1 MGADSAFNRDDPRPY
16 DPPHALLITRERTDD
31 PDPYEVARLLSG
43 RIERFLLLARLF
55 GAGTVYPVFEVN
67 GLTTLVARV
76 NSRMTI
82 FRGGRP
88 LVRRTVWVN
97 EQHGPAFDAIGALVD
112 EADVSRE
119 GMAATSYDVAISK
132 FHRSHHQENPYEHLV
147 DLATALEAILAGGEK
162 ENEGLTLRLRNR
174 AAALL
179 AADNDH
185 ATAVFDDVGLL
196 YGLRSKLVHGGQ
208 IKRNDMKR
216 DLRKLS
222 TMPADAVDQ
231 RFGVALGYA
240 VDRMRDLVRRAIL
253 ARLCLAARL
262 EPEPDTEAEPKALWP
277 FSGATAVDALLSD
290 DATRAHWR
298 SSWHEKLTALGVGDA
313 AKPPR
318 EAVDFLTP
326 QDEENRARR
335 QPSVDAGEHSPEVP

>member
-1 MGADSAFNRDDPRPY
+1 LEAQ
-16 DPPHALLITRERTDD
+16 
-31 PDPYEVARLLSG
+31 LLS
-43 RIERFLLLARLF
+43 
-55 GAGTVYPVFEVN
+55 AGTVYPIYEVN
-67 GLTTLVARV
+67 GLTTLVGRV
-76 NSRMTI
+76 NLRMST

-97 EQHGPAFDAIGALVD
+97 TQHGPAFEAIGTLVD
-112 EADVSRE
+112 QADVSRE

-132 FHRSHHQENPYEHLV
+132 FHRSHQQEGVYEDLD
-147 DLATALEAILAGGEK
+147 DLATAPEAILAGGEK
-162 ENEGLTLRLRNR
+162 DNEGLTLRLHNR

-179 AADNDH
+179 AADTD
-185 ATAVFDDVGLL
+185 AAQAIFGDVGLL

-208 IKRNDMKR
+208 IRVNDLKR

-240 VDRMRDLVRRAIL
+240 GDRIRDLVRRAIL
-253 ARLCLAARL
+253 ARLCLAAPPNA
-262 EPEPDTEAEPKALWP
+262 EADADTRDPLWP
-277 FSGATAVDALLSD
+277 FGGSTPVDALLSD
-290 DATRAHWR
+290 DATRARWR
-298 SSWHEKLTALGVGDA
+298 TSWHLRLDALGVGEA

-326 QDEENRARR
+326 QEEEDRARR
-335 QPSVDAGEHSPEVP
+335 RPITDGADATDAA